1 MLRYAVP
8 ITLGAFLLFQVQPLI
23 ARHILP
29 WFGGTPAVWTTCMLF
44 FQLLLLG
51 GYAYSHLLVC
61 RLSPR
66 RQAGVHTVIII
77 GSLALLLLLARS
89 WGAPLLPAEQWR
101 PVDSSL
107 PILRIVL
114 LLGIA
119 VGLPYLILATTS
131 PMLQAWF
138 SRVYPG
144 VSPYRLYTLSNIGS
158 LLALVTYPVVMEPH
172 FTLRSQAW
180 IWGAAY
186 VLFVVGYVY
195 CAVRGLPR
203 GADADAAT
211 CPVPETETE
220 PEADGPP
227 SLARRWAW
235 VLLPAL
241 ASLLLLAITNQMCQ
255 EVAVIPFLWVLPLS
269 LYLLSFI
276 ICFDNPRWYA
286 RLVYLPLLMAAL
298 VGAAYIT
305 AEQENLDIRLQIGGL
320 SLALFAACMVCHGEL
335 VALKPAPR
343 YLTGFYLAVA
353 VGGALGG
360 LFVGVLAPVVFRG
373 FWELPVGLA
382 LAWLVGLAAFIWR
395 SPLPRR
401 AAPWVGYGLLGV
413 TIGLPFVPLVYP
425 LQSGEKII
433 YAGRNFYGVL
443 KVREDYADE
452 PLRHRHTLVHGRI
465 IHGWQFVASAK
476 RRLATSYY
484 SPTSGMGMTMANHP
498 RRVPGATKP
507 LRFGVLGLGVGTLA
521 AFMQE
526 GDYLRFYEINPE
538 VLRIAEDT
546 RYYTYLSQC
555 PAKVDVIMGDGR
567 ISLERE
573 LQAGEPQRFDVLA
586 LDAFSSDS
594 VPCHLLTKEAFEI
607 YVQHLRDENS
617 VIAVDISNRVL
628 DLQPVVFAL
637 GQNLGWDV
645 LTVHD
650 PAPED
655 RDAFSSSDWMLL
667 TRCKDPGWVRE
678 MGQYLTKRGEVR
690 MVRMWTDDYHNLFQ
704 IMK

>member
-66 RQAGVHTVIII
+66 GQAIVHTIII
-77 GSLALLLLLARS
+77 AGSLVVLLGLAQS
-89 WGAPLLPAEQWR
+89 WGAPLLPGSQWR
-101 PVDSSL
+101 PADSSL

-114 LLGIA
+114 LLAMA
-119 VGLPYLILATTS
+119 VGLPYFILATTS

-138 SRVYPG
+138 SRVFPG

-180 IWGAAY
+180 IWGAGY
-186 VLFVVGYVY
+186 GLFVVGYIY
-195 CAVRGLPR
+195 CALHGLPR

-211 CPVPETETE
+211 CPVPAA
-220 PEADGPP
+220 EADPEDEAPP
-227 SLARRWAW
+227 SRARRWAW

-241 ASLLLLAITNQMCQ
+241 ASLMLLAITNQMCQ

-276 ICFDNPRWYA
+276 ICFDSPRWYV
-286 RLVYLPLLMAAL
+286 RIVYLPLLMLAVVA
-298 VGAAYIT
+298 AAYIA

-320 SLALFAACMVCHGEL
+320 SLALFVACMVCHGEL

-343 YLTGFYLAVA
+343 HLTAFYLAVA

-360 LFVGVLAPVVFRG
+360 LFVGVLAPLAFRG
-373 FWELPVGLA
+373 YWELPIGLA
-382 LAWLVGLAAFIWR
+382 LTWLVGLAVFLWR
-395 SPLPRR
+395 SPVPLPAR
-401 AAPWVGYGLLGV
+401 PWVGYGLLGV
-413 TIGLPFVPLVYP
+413 TIGLPFVPLLYP
-425 LQSGEKII
+425 LQTDEKIV
-433 YAGRNFYGVL
+433 YAGRNFYGML
-443 KVREDYADE
+443 KVREDYPDE
-452 PLRHRHTLVHGRI
+452 PMRRRHTLVHGRI
-465 IHGWQFVASAK
+465 IHGWQFLASSK
-476 RRLATSYY
+476 RRLPTSYY
-484 SPTSGMGMTMANHP
+484 SPTSGMGLTMANHP
-498 RRVPGATKP
+498 RRRPGAMEP
-507 LRFGVLGLGVGTLA
+507 IRFGVLGLGVGTLA

-538 VLRIAEDT
+538 VLHIAQDT
-546 RYYTYLSQC
+546 RYFSYLAQC

-573 LQAGEPQRFDVLA
+573 LQMGEPQRFDILA

-594 VPCHLLTKEAFEI
+594 VPCHLLTKEAFDI
-607 YVQHLRDENS
+607 YVQHLRDEDS

-628 DLQPVVFAL
+628 DLQPVVCAV
-637 GQNLGWDV
+637 GRYLGWKV

-650 PAPED
+650 PTPRD
-655 RDAFSSSDWMLL
+655 SDAFSASDWMLL
-667 TRCKDPGWVRE
+667 TRSQTFTALPEVA
-678 MGQYLTKRGEVR
+678 QYLTKPGEVR
-690 MVRMWTDDYHNLFQ
+690 QMRLWTDDYHNLFQ